1 MDNKELLELAALAAG
16 YNIGFFS
23 ARNQS
28 GFICGFTHAKDSGDW
43 NPLDNDGDDWN
54 PLDNDGDALRLAV
67 KLELSID
74 FAKWCNTVYYGVDN
88 FVQEDWHNKD
98 PYAATRLAI
107 VRAAAEIGKSM
118 KVH

>member
-23 ARNQS
+23 ARNQR
-28 GFICGFTHAKDSGDW
+28 GFTCGFTHAKDG
-43 NPLDNDGDDWN
+43 GDWN

-67 KLELSID
+67 KLRLLVECGYL
-74 FAKWCNTVYYGVDN
+74 TVDARYNYDEVEQWSLDDAGVTESVHGDI
-88 FVQEDWHNKD
+88 
-98 PYAATRLAI
+98 YAATRRAI

>member
-43 NPLDNDGDDWN
+43 NPLDNDGD
-54 PLDNDGDALRLAV
+54 ALRLAV

-74 FAKWCNTVYYGVDN
+74 FAKWRNTVYYGVDN

>member
-1 MDNKELLELAALAAG
+1 MNNRELLELAALAAG

-28 GFICGFTHAKDSGDW
+28 GFTCGFTHAKDG
-43 NPLDNDGDDWN
+43 GDWN

-67 KLELSID
+67 KLRLLVECGYL
-74 FAKWCNTVYYGVDN
+74 TVDARYNYDEVEQWSLDDAGVTESVHGDI
-88 FVQEDWHNKD
+88 
-98 PYAATRLAI
+98 YAATRRAI

>member
-1 MDNKELLELAALAAG
+1 MNNKELLELAALAAG
-16 YNIGFFS
+16 YNVSFFS

-28 GFICGFTHAKDSGDW
+28 GFTCGFTHDKDSGDW
-43 NPLDNDGDDWN
+43 NPLDY
-54 PLDNDGDALRLAV
+54 DGDALRLAV

-107 VRAAAEIGKSM
+107 VKAAAEIGKSM
-118 KVH
+118 KGRNE